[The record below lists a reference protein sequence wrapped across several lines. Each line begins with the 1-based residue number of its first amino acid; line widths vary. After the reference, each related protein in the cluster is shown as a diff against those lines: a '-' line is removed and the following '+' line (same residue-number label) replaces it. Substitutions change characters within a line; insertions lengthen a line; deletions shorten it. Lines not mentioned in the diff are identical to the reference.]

1 MPHILLVD
9 DELVLRTSLSFTLQ
23 QHGYRVTTA
32 ADGLSALR
40 QVAEQPPDLMVLD
53 LMLPG
58 MDGVEV
64 CRRLRRHTQL
74 PVIMLTARDQEVDKI
89 HGLRIGADDYVTK
102 PFSSRELVARIE
114 AVLRRHASLPD
125 RVEPVDLAGLAPGS
139 ASGAGTPPVAL
150 EAGALRLDLA
160 ARQAWRGGS
169 PLNLSPKEFQ
179 LLWVLMLHEGRALS
193 REELIASVWGDD
205 FMGDLKTLDVHVRW
219 LRAKIE
225 PDTNTPTY
233 IHTVR
238 RFGFRFGRPG

>member
-1 MPHILLVD
+1 MSHILLVD

-32 ADGLSALR
+32 ADGLSALQ

-58 MDGVEV
+58 IDGVEV
-64 CRRLRRHTQL
+64 CRRLRRHSQL
-74 PVIMLTARDQEVDKI
+74 PVIMLTARDQEIDKI
-89 HGLRIGADDYVTK
+89 QGLRIGADDYVTK

-114 AVLRRHASLPD
+114 AVLRRHGTAP
-125 RVEPVDLAGLAPGS
+125 RAVEPDATT
-139 ASGAGTPPVAL
+139 GTPAVL
-150 EAGALRLDLA
+150 EAGSLRMDLA
-160 ARQAWRGGS
+160 ARQAWREGS

-179 LLWVLMLHEGRALS
+179 LLWVLMLHAGRALS
-193 REELIASVWGDD
+193 REELIASVWGEE
-205 FMGDLKTLDVHVRW
+205 FMGDLKTLDVHIRW

-225 PDTNTPTY
+225 PDPGTPAY

-238 RFGFRFGRPG
+238 RFGFRFGQPG